1 MKHIF
6 LSGLILLLPVC
17 AIAQE
22 KAYTDTTIFIGNK
35 KLEIKESA
43 EKIKVKIFEPSSSG
57 DTIENDQIFE
67 GVYKDGKVQKG
78 ELYYPLHFTA
88 NTRTIW
94 SGSTWA

>member
-57 DTIENDQIFE
+57 DTIETKSSKGFIRME
-67 GVYKDGKVQKG
+67 KVQKG